1 MSVPR
6 RTHRRQS
13 TGNTL
18 LDRLL
23 SLDGLDRHLEP
34 VRLDMQEGL
43 LVPGETVRRIFF
55 PTTCVCSILIELKTG
70 QRAEIGTVGNE
81 GFVGIPAVLRM
92 PATELAIV
100 QIPGDAY
107 AMKAPPFQNALERNR
122 ELYQAVVRYIG
133 FAYQVAQQVNACN
146 AYHTVDQRL
155 ARWLL
160 VCADRARRLQFEM
173 NQELLSHMVAA
184 TRPRVSEA
192 ARRLKLAGV
201 IDYTRGNLE
210 IRDRTRLERVA
221 CECYTATKR
230 PG

>member
-6 RTHRRQS
+6 RTHRRPS

-18 LDRLL
+18 LDKLL
-23 SLDGLDRHLEP
+23 SLDGLERHLEP
-34 VRLDMQEGL
+34 VRLDMQEEL
-43 LVPGETVRRIFF
+43 LVPGGLARRVFF

-81 GFVGIPAVLRM
+81 GFVGIPAVLRT
-92 PATELAIV
+92 PATELALV

-107 AMKAPPFQNALERNR
+107 AMKAQPFQNALERNR

-160 VCADRARRLQFEM
+160 VCADRARRLQFEI
-173 NQELLSHMVAA
+173 N
-184 TRPRVSEA
+184 
-192 ARRLKLAGV
+192 
-201 IDYTRGNLE
+201 
-210 IRDRTRLERVA
+210 
-221 CECYTATKR
+221 
-230 PG
+230 